1 MFKSCHLLLTK
12 LENPYATLYGLSLNL
27 LGCWGREIF
36 TSSNFSESKCKLMHE
51 NRLIKTCIPYSSLR
65 LSVTSNS
72 ISEVMS
78 LKR

>member
-12 LENPYATLYGLSLNL
+12 LENSYATLYGLSLNL
-27 LGCWGREIF
+27 LGGWGREIF
-36 TSSNFSESKCKLMHE
+36 TSSNFSESKLVHE